1 MLEDFIM
8 TVITI
13 TMMVNK
19 NMYWNLPES
28 LDELERMAVEL
39 FSDVKNKNV
48 MAPTWTEHPFGPE
61 QLQMKGY
68 IVPVK
73 DIRNLNIT
81 FPIPDLLEYYKA
93 GVSQYGCYSGTGLF
107 E

>member
-1 MLEDFIM
+1 MLKELTMAI
-8 TVITI
+8 I

-19 NMYWNLPES
+19 NVCWKLPES
-28 LDELERMAVEL
+28 LDELETMAVTL

-48 MAPTWTEHPFGPE
+48 TAPVWTEHPFGPE

-73 DIRNLNIT
+73 DLRNLNIT
-81 FPIPDLLEYYKA
+81 FPIPDLQEYYKA
-93 GVSQYGCYSGTGLF
+93 GVSL
-107 E
+107 